1 MTDTDRPGPPPAGPE
16 AATRR
21 PNRVLLLVLAGIALV
36 AALAGVLVAQRG
48 GPGYDPATP
57 EGTVAAYL
65 DAVLHG
71 DADRAARLLAP
82 GTRCTVADLDRAD
95 LPDDVRVTLREVRVS
110 GDTARVDVGAALP
123 SGDLFGGTETF
134 EEHVLRLARHDG
146 TWLLTGEPW
155 PASGCGTGD

>member
-1 MTDTDRPGPPPAGPE
+1 MTDTDRPGPRPAGPD
-16 AATRR
+16 AATRG
-21 PNRVLLLVLAGIALV
+21 PNRVLLLALAAVALV
-36 AALAGVLVAQRG
+36 ATLAGVVIAQRS

-57 EGTVAAYL
+57 EGTVQAYL

-82 GTRCTVADLDRAD
+82 GSPCAVADLDRAA
-95 LPDDVRVTLREVRVS
+95 LPVDVRVTLREVRVT
-110 GDTARVDVGAALP
+110 GDTARVDLDAALR

-134 EEHVLRLARHDG
+134 EQHVLRLARHDG

-155 PASGCGTGD
+155 PAARCGTAG